1 MSNVKAK
8 VKEFLAS
15 VNKVAVATCINN
27 VPSCRIMEV
36 QKAGEDLTLWFV
48 THKSSPKVDH
58 IKKGSE
64 VCIVAHKEHAH
75 MDIRLT
81 GKCEVLTDM
90 GTKKTVWHEKLS
102 PFFKKGIDDPDLAV
116 LKFTPKKAEYR
127 DITTGSL
134 YPEMEILQR

>member
-15 VNKVAVATCINN
+15 ANKVAVATCINN
-27 VPSCRIMEV
+27 APSCRIMEV
-36 QKAGEDLTLWFV
+36 QKVEDDLTLWFV

-58 IKKGSE
+58 IQRGSE
-64 VCIVAHKEHAH
+64 VCIVGHKEHTH

-81 GKCEVLTDM
+81 GKCEVFTDM
-90 GTKKTVWHEKLS
+90 ETKKFIWNEKMA
-102 PFFKKGIDDPDLAV
+102 PFFKEGINDPDLAV
-116 LKFTPKKAEYR
+116 LKFLPKKAEYR

-134 YPEMEILQR
+134 YPEMEML